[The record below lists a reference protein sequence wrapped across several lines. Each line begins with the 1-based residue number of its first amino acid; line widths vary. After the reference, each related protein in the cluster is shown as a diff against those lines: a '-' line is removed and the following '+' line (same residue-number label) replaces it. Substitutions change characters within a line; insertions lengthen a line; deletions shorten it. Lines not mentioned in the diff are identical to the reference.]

1 MPTFTLDIEITG
13 NAVITIEADSEEEAR
28 EKFDRYD
35 DVDESGCVE
44 WSATGIINSIKEE
57 EGYDS

>member
-13 NAVITIEADSEEEAR
+13 HAVVTIEADSEGEAR
-28 EKFDRYD
+28 EKFDKYE

-44 WSATGIINSIKEE
+44 WSATGVINSIKDEE
-57 EGYDS
+57 EV